1 MAQLPWIQGFLFII
15 LQLTVT
21 AERTSVIKRAGDEVM
36 LSCSKLT
43 DGQRNCSRTTWIFT
57 GSGRSTVEL
66 VLLGQIKSFKPNR
79 LNLTSKCSLVIKEVR
94 EEDAGRYECQQWKPE
109 NTETPFHQSDI
120 DLSVVNLTEQKE
132 NHSVTL
138 SCSVVTSDPCRYK
151 VQWFDQDVN
160 IKESPSESGCS
171 ATVTSSSGFKFP
183 QCKVTQT
190 GTNEEFTFSLQPS
203 GGKVQP
209 TTKPE
214 NRKTTRPKKKNVSPT
229 PEGKKSGGKV
239 QPTTKHKNKTS
250 RTTTRPKTDNS

>member
-21 AERTSVIKRAGDEVM
+21 ADETSVIKRAGDEVM
-36 LSCSKLT
+36 MSCSELI
-43 DGQRNCSRTTWIFT
+43 DGQRKCNNTTWIFT
-57 GSGRSTVEL
+57 GSGGSTVEL
-66 VLLGQIKSFKPNR
+66 VSLGQINSSKPNR

-94 EEDAGRYECQQWKPE
+94 EEDAGRYNCQQW
-109 NTETPFHQSDI
+109 NTRGEHTLVHQSDI

-190 GTNEEFTFSLQPS
+190 ETNEEFTFSLQPS
-203 GGKVQP
+203 AGKVQP
-209 TTKPE
+209 TTKPG

-229 PEGKKSGGKV
+229 TEGKKSGGKV
-239 QPTTKHKNKTS
+239 QPTTKHRNKTS